1 MRGAHCWSWR
11 WQRFHPAGFQP
22 SSGRCSPRIRRTLRK
37 FPLLS
42 SCARGCRL
50 ATITG
55 RSPAGVSLCP
65 DVHCPAET
73 RHLGH
78 CGSSFLLNL
87 HSLIWL
93 LQGHRHNSRP
103 NSFRNRRPRLG
114 NARPFH
120 PTPLPSLFLEPGL
133 VHVCIPKATNKLCLE
148 RKVLRVLLSSKLKTS
163 PARERQF

>member
-1 MRGAHCWSWR
+1 MAGVPPSGV
-11 WQRFHPAGFQP
+11 PAFVWEVQPTRQANPQEVP
-22 SSGRCSPRIRRTLRK
+22 SSVQL
-37 FPLLS
+37 
-42 SCARGCRL
+42 CRL

-55 RSPAGVSLCP
+55 RPPAGVSLCP

-78 CGSSFLLNL
+78 CRSSFLLNL

-93 LQGHRHNSRP
+93 PQGHRHNSRP

-133 VHVCIPKATNKLCLE
+133 VHVCIPKAANKLCLE
-148 RKVLRVLLSSKLKTS
+148 RKVLRVLPSSKLKTS